1 MFSLRLLV
9 FSIITTR
16 YVDVT
21 HFLESVLSYQQV
33 SFVVV
38 FVLFFISNAYFS
50 QVPALQ
56 FSYSF
61 NDETK
66 SLEVFAD
73 QDYKKGDQV
82 YISYGILTN
91 PELLL
96 NYGFVMPDNVYETA
110 GLGFELE
117 NNDDET
123 AKLLKRYDLHTK
135 THVSLT

>member
-1 MFSLRLLV
+1 MSYVLAPFAGLFNHHNSVCLHHS
-9 FSIITTR
+9 FYIFHEISI
-16 YVDVT
+16 
-21 HFLESVLSYQQV
+21 QQRQ
-33 SFVVV
+33 
-38 FVLFFISNAYFS
+38 

-56 FSYSF
+56 FSYNF

-117 NNDDET
+117 SNDEET
-123 AKLLKRYDLHTK
+123 AKLLKRFDLHTK
-135 THVSLT
+135 KHVT